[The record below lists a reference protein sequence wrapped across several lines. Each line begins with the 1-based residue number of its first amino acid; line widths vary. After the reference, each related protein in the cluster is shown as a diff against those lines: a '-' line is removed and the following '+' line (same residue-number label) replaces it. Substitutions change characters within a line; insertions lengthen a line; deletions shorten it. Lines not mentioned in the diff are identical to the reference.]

1 MAAVET
7 FLNIEPMDLSNTCIK
22 RDSLKDEVAVVTG
35 STSNVGLGYVR
46 AIAWAGGKVV
56 VSGRNEK
63 AGEEIV
69 RVIDAENAPGTAF
82 FVKCDVTRE
91 EDVKNLAKAAIGKFG
106 KVDIL
111 VNNAMNLG
119 LNGPVLGSPV
129 SDLESSYAISGRG
142 TMLTIKEF
150 VPAML
155 ERKHGVVV
163 YSTTQFHYSP
173 PMIGGAMYT
182 AGKAAATSITMS
194 LANEIGPYEKTGVGV
209 FCMIPAGVGRFDPS
223 RAPVSPDGRTRPSNP
238 PSSTGFAGPIPPEA
252 NAAGLVYAIMNAGK
266 LHCSGISVIDAF
278 HEMKYPFPHPEAA
291 KPSDM
296 RRINDRELTLVFR
309 NMGPGFGADTGRGYP
324 V

>member
-1 MAAVET
+1 MAANIET

-22 RDSLKDEVAVVTG
+22 KDSLKDEVAVVTG
-35 STSNVGLGYVR
+35 STSNIGLGFVR

-63 AGEEIV
+63 AGAEIV
-69 RVIDAENAPGTAF
+69 RVIDAENSPGTAL
-82 FVKCDVTRE
+82 FVKCDVTLE
-91 EDVKNLAKAAIGKFG
+91 SDVKNLAKQAFDKFG

-111 VNNAMNLG
+111 INNAMNLA

-129 SDLESSYAISGRG
+129 SDLEQSYAISARG

-194 LANEIGPYEKTGVGV
+194 LANEVGPYSESGVGV
-209 FCMIPAGVGRFDPS
+209 FCMIPPGVGRFDPS
-223 RAPVSPDGRTRPSNP
+223 RVPVSPDGRERPANP
-238 PSSTGFAGPIPPEA
+238 PSTTGFTGPIPPEA
-252 NAAGLVYAIMNAGK
+252 NAAGMVFCIMNAER
-266 LHCSGISVIDAF
+266 LHGSGISVIEAF
-278 HEMKYPFPHPEAA
+278 HAMKYPFPNPENARL
-291 KPSDM
+291 SGM
-296 RRINDRELTLVFR
+296 RRLNDNELTLVFK
-309 NMGPGFGADTGRGYP
+309 NIGPGFSELY
-324 V
+324 

>member
-1 MAAVET
+1 MAVET
-7 FLNIEPMDLSNTCIK
+7 FLNIEPMDLSNTVIQ

-35 STSNVGLGYVR
+35 STSNVGLGFVR

-56 VSGRNEK
+56 VSGRNEE
-63 AGEEIV
+63 AGAEIV
-69 RVIDAENAPGTAF
+69 RVIDAENAPGTAI
-82 FVKCDVTRE
+82 FVKCDVTKE
-91 EDVKNLAKAAIGKFG
+91 DDVKNLAKQAFEKFG

-111 VNNAMNLG
+111 VNNAMNLK
-119 LNGPVLGSPV
+119 LNGPVLKSPL
-129 SDLESSYAISGRG
+129 SDLEESYAISGRG

-182 AGKAAATSITMS
+182 AGKAVATSITMS
-194 LANEIGPYEKTGVGV
+194 LANEIGPYTDSGVSV
-209 FCMIPAGVGRFDPS
+209 FCMIPAGVGRFDPN
-223 RAPVSPDGRTRPSNP
+223 RVPVSPDGRTAPRNP
-238 PSSTGFAGPIPPEA
+238 TSTTGFIGPIPPEA
-252 NAAGLVYAIMNAGK
+252 NAAGLVYCIMHAEK
-266 LHCSGISVIDAF
+266 LHGSGISVVDAF
-278 HEMKYPFPHPEAA
+278 HDMKYPFPNPETA

-296 RRINDRELTLVFR
+296 RRLTDNELTLVFK
-309 NMGPGFGADTGRGYP
+309 NIGPGFHDS